1 MKMKKILIII
11 LVLFIGMYMFY
22 YMNKKEDNNIINNFE
37 EDRYVFISYI
47 DYSYLKG
54 KDENILKEEINKMVL
69 NIKENNFNG
78 IILQVRAFSDA
89 IYYSKIFSPSLHI
102 VNNEN
107 DKLKLDMLD
116 YFIKLSHENNIKLIA
131 WINPYRIRSNNDISS
146 ISGNNIVNK
155 YLNTSSVE
163 IKNGIY
169 FNPAK
174 DEVLDLIIKGVL
186 EIVKNYDVDGIL
198 YDDYFYPSKT
208 CDLNDYK
215 LYKINGGLKSLEDFR
230 RDNINKLIRKTYEKI
245 KEVNSDVLFGISPSG
260 NMNNNYNAEYLDIN
274 YLIEN
279 KIVDFIM
286 PQIYYGFNNTSLPF
300 TSTVNS
306 WSNLV
311 KDTNIKF
318 YVALALYKSGLEDK
332 YAKTGINEW
341 INNNDIISKQ
351 IIVSRNTYNYE
362 GFSIFRYDYL
372 FNSKKDNKQL
382 LDEVFYVKKL
392 LKINFKSFYL

>member
-1 MKMKKILIII
+1 MKKILIII

-102 VNNEN
+102 VNNED

-208 CDLNDYK
+208 CDLKDYE
-215 LYKINGGLKSLEDFR
+215 LYKTQGGTNSLEDFR

-286 PQIYYGFNNTSLPF
+286 PQIYYGFDNTNLPF
-300 TSTVNS
+300 VNTVNS

-332 YAKTGINEW
+332 YAKAGINEW

-392 LKINFKSFYL
+392 LKNKF

>member
-1 MKMKKILIII
+1 MKKILIII

-54 KDENILKEEINKMVL
+54 KDEKILKEEINKMVL

-215 LYKINGGLKSLEDFR
+215 LYKLNGGLKSLEDFR

-286 PQIYYGFNNTSLPF
+286 PQIYYGFDNTNLPF
-300 TSTVNS
+300 VNTVNS

-332 YAKTGINEW
+332 YAKVGINEW

-392 LKINFKSFYL
+392 LKNKF

>member
-1 MKMKKILIII
+1 MKKILIII

-89 IYYSKIFSPSLHI
+89 IYYSKIFSPSLYI

-146 ISGNNIVNK
+146 ISDNNIVNK

-208 CDLNDYK
+208 CDLKDYE
-215 LYKINGGLKSLEDFR
+215 LYKTQGGTNSLEDFR
-230 RDNINKLIRKTYEKI
+230 RDNINKLIRKTYENI

-286 PQIYYGFNNTSLPF
+286 PQIYYGFDNTNLPF
-300 TSTVNS
+300 VDTVNS

-392 LKINFKSFYL
+392 LKNKF

>member
-1 MKMKKILIII
+1 MKKILIII

-54 KDENILKEEINKMVL
+54 KDENILKEEINKMIL

-78 IILQVRAFSDA
+78 IILQVRAFSDV

-102 VNNEN
+102 VNNED
-107 DKLKLDMLD
+107 DKLNLDLLD

-146 ISGNNIVNK
+146 ISDNNIVNK

-208 CDLNDYK
+208 CDLKDYE
-215 LYKINGGLKSLEDFR
+215 LYKTQGGTNSLEDFR

-286 PQIYYGFNNTSLPF
+286 PQIYYGFDNTNLPF
-300 TSTVNS
+300 VNTVNS

-392 LKINFKSFYL
+392 LKNKF

>member
-1 MKMKKILIII
+1 
-11 LVLFIGMYMFY
+11 MFY

-89 IYYSKIFSPSLHI
+89 IYYSKIFSPSLYI

-208 CDLNDYK
+208 CDLKDYE
-215 LYKINGGLKSLEDFR
+215 LYKTQGGTNSLEDFR
-230 RDNINKLIRKTYEKI
+230 RDNINKLIRKTYENI

-286 PQIYYGFNNTSLPF
+286 PQIYYGFDNTNLPF
-300 TSTVNS
+300 VNTVNS

-392 LKINFKSFYL
+392 LKNKF

>member
-1 MKMKKILIII
+1 MKKILIII
-11 LVLFIGMYMFY
+11 LVIFIGMYMFY

-78 IILQVRAFSDA
+78 IILQVRAFSDV
-89 IYYSKIFSPSLHI
+89 IYYSKIFSPSLYI

-146 ISGNNIVNK
+146 ISDNNIVNK

-208 CDLNDYK
+208 CDLKDYE
-215 LYKINGGLKSLEDFR
+215 LYKTQGGTNSLEDFR
-230 RDNINKLIRKTYEKI
+230 RDNINKLIRKTYENI

-286 PQIYYGFNNTSLPF
+286 PQIYYGFDNTNLPF
-300 TSTVNS
+300 VNTVNS

-392 LKINFKSFYL
+392 LKNKF

>member
-1 MKMKKILIII
+1 MKKILIII

-146 ISGNNIVNK
+146 ISGNNIINK

-208 CDLNDYK
+208 CDLKDYE
-215 LYKINGGLKSLEDFR
+215 LYKTQGGTNSLEDFR

-286 PQIYYGFNNTSLPF
+286 PQIYYGFDNTNLPF
-300 TSTVNS
+300 VNTVNS

-392 LKINFKSFYL
+392 LKNKF

>member
-1 MKMKKILIII
+1 MKKILIIT
-11 LVLFIGMYMFY
+11 LVLLVGMYMFY

-89 IYYSKIFSPSLHI
+89 IYYSKIFSPSLYI

-208 CDLNDYK
+208 CDLKDYE
-215 LYKINGGLKSLEDFR
+215 LYKTQGGTNSLEDFR

-286 PQIYYGFNNTSLPF
+286 PQIYYGFDNTNLPF
-300 TSTVNS
+300 VNTVNS

-392 LKINFKSFYL
+392 LKNKF

>member
-1 MKMKKILIII
+1 MKKILIII

-102 VNNEN
+102 VNNED
-107 DKLKLDMLD
+107 DKLNLDLLD
-116 YFIKLSHENNIKLIA
+116 YFIKKSHENNIKLIA

-215 LYKINGGLKSLEDFR
+215 LYKLNGGLNSLEDFR

-286 PQIYYGFNNTSLPF
+286 PQIYYGFDNTNLPF
-300 TSTVNS
+300 VNTVNS

-392 LKINFKSFYL
+392 LKNKF

>member
-1 MKMKKILIII
+1 MKKILIII

-102 VNNEN
+102 VNNED
-107 DKLKLDMLD
+107 DKLNLDLLD
-116 YFIKLSHENNIKLIA
+116 YFIKKSHENNIKLIA

-146 ISGNNIVNK
+146 ISDNNIVNK

-208 CDLNDYK
+208 CDLKDYE
-215 LYKINGGLKSLEDFR
+215 LYKTQGGTNSLEDFR
-230 RDNINKLIRKTYEKI
+230 RDNINKLIRKTYENI

-286 PQIYYGFNNTSLPF
+286 PQIYYGFDNTNLPF
-300 TSTVNS
+300 VNTVNS

-392 LKINFKSFYL
+392 LKNKF

>member
-1 MKMKKILIII
+1 MKKILIII

-89 IYYSKIFSPSLHI
+89 IYYSKIFSPSLYI

-208 CDLNDYK
+208 CDLKDYE
-215 LYKINGGLKSLEDFR
+215 LYKTQGGTNSLEDFR
-230 RDNINKLIRKTYEKI
+230 RVNINKLIRKTYEKI

-286 PQIYYGFNNTSLPF
+286 PQIYYGFDNTNLPF
-300 TSTVNS
+300 VDTVNS

-392 LKINFKSFYL
+392 LKNKF

>member
-1 MKMKKILIII
+1 MKKILIII

-208 CDLNDYK
+208 CDLKDYE
-215 LYKINGGLKSLEDFR
+215 LYKTQGGTNSLEDFR

-260 NMNNNYNAEYLDIN
+260 NMNNNYNTEYLDIN

-286 PQIYYGFNNTSLPF
+286 PQIYYGFDNTNLPF
-300 TSTVNS
+300 VNTVNS

-382 LDEVFYVKKL
+382 LDEVFYVKEL
-392 LKINFKSFYL
+392 LKNKF

>member
-1 MKMKKILIII
+1 MKKILIIT
-11 LVLFIGMYMFY
+11 LVLLVGMYMFY
-22 YMNKKEDNNIINNFE
+22 NMNKKEDNNITNNFE

-89 IYYSKIFSPSLHI
+89 IYYSKIFSPSLYI

-116 YFIKLSHENNIKLIA
+116 YFIKLSHENDIKLIA

-146 ISGNNIVNK
+146 ISENNVVYK
-155 YLNTSSVE
+155 YLNTSNVE
-163 IKNGIY
+163 IKEGIY
-169 FNPAK
+169 FNPAS
-174 DEVLDLIIKGVL
+174 DEVLDLIVNGVL
-186 EIVKNYDVDGIL
+186 EIVKNYNVDGIL

-208 CDLNDYK
+208 CDLKDYE
-215 LYKINGGLKSLEDFR
+215 LYKTQGGTKSLEDFR

-286 PQIYYGFNNTSLPF
+286 PQIYYGFDNTNLPF
-300 TSTVNS
+300 VNTVNS

-392 LKINFKSFYL
+392 LKNKF

>member
-1 MKMKKILIII
+1 MKKILIII

>member
-1 MKMKKILIII
+1 MKKILIII

-89 IYYSKIFSPSLHI
+89 IYYSKIFSPSLYI

-146 ISGNNIVNK
+146 ISDNNIVNK

-163 IKNGIY
+163 VKNGIY

-215 LYKINGGLKSLEDFR
+215 LYKLNGGLKSLEDFR

-286 PQIYYGFNNTSLPF
+286 PQIYYGFDNTNLPF
-300 TSTVNS
+300 VNTVNS

-332 YAKTGINEW
+332 YAKVGINEW

-392 LKINFKSFYL
+392 LKNKF

>member
-1 MKMKKILIII
+1 MKKILIII

-215 LYKINGGLKSLEDFR
+215 LYKLNGGLNSLEDFR

-286 PQIYYGFNNTSLPF
+286 PQIYYGFDNTNLPF
-300 TSTVNS
+300 VNTVNS

-392 LKINFKSFYL
+392 LKNKF

>member
-1 MKMKKILIII
+1 MKKILIII

-89 IYYSKIFSPSLHI
+89 IYYSKIFSPSLYI

-208 CDLNDYK
+208 CDLKDYE
-215 LYKINGGLKSLEDFR
+215 LYKTQGGTNSLEDFR

-286 PQIYYGFNNTSLPF
+286 PQIYYGFDNTNLPF
-300 TSTVNS
+300 VNTVNS

-382 LDEVFYVKKL
+382 LDEVFYVK
-392 LKINFKSFYL
+392 NY

>member
-1 MKMKKILIII
+1 MKKILIII

-54 KDENILKEEINKMVL
+54 KDEKILKEEINKMVL

-89 IYYSKIFSPSLHI
+89 IYYSKIFSPSLYI

-208 CDLNDYK
+208 CDLKDYE
-215 LYKINGGLKSLEDFR
+215 LYKTQGGTNSLEDFR

-286 PQIYYGFNNTSLPF
+286 PQIYYGFDNTNLPF
-300 TSTVNS
+300 VNTVNS

-392 LKINFKSFYL
+392 LKNKF

>member
-1 MKMKKILIII
+1 
-11 LVLFIGMYMFY
+11 MFY

-163 IKNGIY
+163 IKNWIY

-208 CDLNDYK
+208 CDLKDYE
-215 LYKINGGLKSLEDFR
+215 LYKTQGGTNSLEDFR

-286 PQIYYGFNNTSLPF
+286 PQIYYGFDNTNLPF
-300 TSTVNS
+300 VNTVNS

-392 LKINFKSFYL
+392 LKNKF

>member
-1 MKMKKILIII
+1 MKKILIII

-89 IYYSKIFSPSLHI
+89 IYYSKIFSPSLYI

-215 LYKINGGLKSLEDFR
+215 LYKLNGGLNSLEDFR

-286 PQIYYGFNNTSLPF
+286 PQIYYGFDNTNLPF
-300 TSTVNS
+300 VNTVNS

-392 LKINFKSFYL
+392 LKNKF

>member
-1 MKMKKILIII
+1 MKKILIII

-89 IYYSKIFSPSLHI
+89 IYYSKIFSPSLYI

-230 RDNINKLIRKTYEKI
+230 RDNINKLIRKTYENI

-286 PQIYYGFNNTSLPF
+286 PQIYYGFDNTNLPF
-300 TSTVNS
+300 VDTVNS

-392 LKINFKSFYL
+392 LKNKF

>member
-1 MKMKKILIII
+1 MKKILIII

-22 YMNKKEDNNIINNFE
+22 YMKKKEDNNIINNFE

-208 CDLNDYK
+208 CDLKDYE
-215 LYKINGGLKSLEDFR
+215 LYKTQGGTNSLEDFR
-230 RDNINKLIRKTYEKI
+230 RDNINKLIRKTYENI

-286 PQIYYGFNNTSLPF
+286 PQIYYGFDNTNLPF
-300 TSTVNS
+300 VNTVNS

-392 LKINFKSFYL
+392 LKNKF

>member
-1 MKMKKILIII
+1 MKKILIII

-208 CDLNDYK
+208 CDLKDYE
-215 LYKINGGLKSLEDFR
+215 LYKTQGGTNSLEDFR

-286 PQIYYGFNNTSLPF
+286 PQIYYGFDNTNLPF
-300 TSTVNS
+300 VNTVNS

-332 YAKTGINEW
+332 YAKAGINEW

-392 LKINFKSFYL
+392 LKNKF

>member
-1 MKMKKILIII
+1 MKKILIII

-89 IYYSKIFSPSLHI
+89 IYYSKIFSPSLYI

-286 PQIYYGFNNTSLPF
+286 PQIYYGFDNSNLPF
-300 TSTVNS
+300 VNTVNS

-318 YVALALYKSGLEDK
+318 YVALALYKAGLEDK
-332 YAKTGINEW
+332 YAKVGINEW

-392 LKINFKSFYL
+392 LKNKF

>member
-1 MKMKKILIII
+1 MKKILIII

-89 IYYSKIFSPSLHI
+89 IYYSKIFSPSLYI

-169 FNPAK
+169 FNPAN

-186 EIVKNYDVDGIL
+186 EIVENYNVDGIL

-245 KEVNSDVLFGISPSG
+245 KEVKSDVLFGISPSG

-286 PQIYYGFNNTSLPF
+286 PQIYYGFDNTNLPF
-300 TSTVNS
+300 VNTVNS

-392 LKINFKSFYL
+392 LKNKF

>member
-1 MKMKKILIII
+1 MKKILIII

-146 ISGNNIVNK
+146 ISGNNIINK

-215 LYKINGGLKSLEDFR
+215 LYKLNGGLKSLEDFR

-286 PQIYYGFNNTSLPF
+286 PQIYYGFDNTNLPF
-300 TSTVNS
+300 VNTVNS

-382 LDEVFYVKKL
+382 LDEVFYVKEL
-392 LKINFKSFYL
+392 LKNKF

>member
-1 MKMKKILIII
+1 MKKILIII
-11 LVLFIGMYMFY
+11 IVLFIGMYMFY

-89 IYYSKIFSPSLHI
+89 IYYSKIFSPSLYI

-215 LYKINGGLKSLEDFR
+215 LYKLNGGLKSLEDFR

-286 PQIYYGFNNTSLPF
+286 PQIYYGFDNTNLPF
-300 TSTVNS
+300 VNTVNS

-392 LKINFKSFYL
+392 LKNKF

>member
-1 MKMKKILIII
+1 MKKILIII

-54 KDENILKEEINKMVL
+54 KDEKILKEEINKMVL

-89 IYYSKIFSPSLHI
+89 IYYSKIFSPSLYI

-163 IKNGIY
+163 VKNGIY

-215 LYKINGGLKSLEDFR
+215 LYKLNGGLKSLEDFR

-286 PQIYYGFNNTSLPF
+286 PQIYYGFDNTNLPF
-300 TSTVNS
+300 VNTVNS

-392 LKINFKSFYL
+392 LKNKF

>member
-1 MKMKKILIII
+1 MKKILIII

-89 IYYSKIFSPSLHI
+89 IYYSKIFSPSLYI

-163 IKNGIY
+163 VKNGIY

-215 LYKINGGLKSLEDFR
+215 LYKLNGGLKSLEDFR

-286 PQIYYGFNNTSLPF
+286 PQIYYGFDNSNLPF
-300 TSTVNS
+300 VNTVNS

-318 YVALALYKSGLEDK
+318 YVALALYKAGLEDK

-392 LKINFKSFYL
+392 LKNKF

>member
-1 MKMKKILIII
+1 
-11 LVLFIGMYMFY
+11 
-22 YMNKKEDNNIINNFE
+22 
-37 EDRYVFISYI
+37 
-47 DYSYLKG
+47 
-54 KDENILKEEINKMVL
+54 MVL

-89 IYYSKIFSPSLHI
+89 IYYSKIFSPSLYI

-208 CDLNDYK
+208 CDLKDYE
-215 LYKINGGLKSLEDFR
+215 LYKTQGGTNSLEDFR

-286 PQIYYGFNNTSLPF
+286 PQIYYGFDNTNLPF
-300 TSTVNS
+300 VNTVNS

-392 LKINFKSFYL
+392 LKNKF

>member
-1 MKMKKILIII
+1 MKKILIII

-89 IYYSKIFSPSLHI
+89 IYYSKIFSPSLYI

-286 PQIYYGFNNTSLPF
+286 PQIYYGFDNTNLPF
-300 TSTVNS
+300 VNTVNS

-332 YAKTGINEW
+332 YAKVGINEW

-392 LKINFKSFYL
+392 LKNKF

>member
-1 MKMKKILIII
+1 MKKILIII

-89 IYYSKIFSPSLHI
+89 IYYSKIFSPSLYI

-169 FNPAK
+169 FNPAN

-208 CDLNDYK
+208 CDLKDYE
-215 LYKINGGLKSLEDFR
+215 LYKTQGGTNSLEDFR

-286 PQIYYGFNNTSLPF
+286 PQIYYGFDNTNLPF
-300 TSTVNS
+300 VNTVNS

-392 LKINFKSFYL
+392 LKNKF

>member
-1 MKMKKILIII
+1 MKKILIII

-260 NMNNNYNAEYLDIN
+260 NMNNNYNDEYLDIN

-286 PQIYYGFNNTSLPF
+286 PQIYYGFDNTNLPF
-300 TSTVNS
+300 VNTVNS

-318 YVALALYKSGLEDK
+318 YVALALYKAGLEDR
-332 YAKTGINEW
+332 YAKDGINEW

-362 GFSIFRYDYL
+362 GFSIFRYDYF
-372 FNSKKDNKQL
+372 FNDEKNNKQL
-382 LDEVFYVKKL
+382 VDEVFYVKNL
-392 LKINFKSFYL
+392 LKG

>member
-1 MKMKKILIII
+1 MKKILIII

-89 IYYSKIFSPSLHI
+89 IYYSKIFSPSLYI

-169 FNPAK
+169 FNPAN

-245 KEVNSDVLFGISPSG
+245 KEVKSDVLFGISPSG

-286 PQIYYGFNNTSLPF
+286 PQIYYGFDNTNLPF
-300 TSTVNS
+300 VNTVNS

-392 LKINFKSFYL
+392 LKNKF

>member
-1 MKMKKILIII
+1 MKKILIII

-89 IYYSKIFSPSLHI
+89 IYYSKIFSPSLYI

-169 FNPAK
+169 FNPAN

-215 LYKINGGLKSLEDFR
+215 LYKLNGGLKSLEDFR

-245 KEVNSDVLFGISPSG
+245 KEVNSDVLFGISPSV

-286 PQIYYGFNNTSLPF
+286 PQIYYGFDNTNLPF
-300 TSTVNS
+300 VNTVNS

-392 LKINFKSFYL
+392 LKNKF

>member
-1 MKMKKILIII
+1 MKKILIII

-146 ISGNNIVNK
+146 ISGNNIINK

-286 PQIYYGFNNTSLPF
+286 PQIYYGFDNTNLPF
-300 TSTVNS
+300 VNTVNS

-392 LKINFKSFYL
+392 LKNKF

>member
-1 MKMKKILIII
+1 MKKILIII

-22 YMNKKEDNNIINNFE
+22 YMKKKEDNNIINNFE

-215 LYKINGGLKSLEDFR
+215 LYKLNGGLKSLEDFR

-260 NMNNNYNAEYLDIN
+260 NMNNNYNTEYLDIN

-286 PQIYYGFNNTSLPF
+286 PQIYYGFDNTNLPF
-300 TSTVNS
+300 VNTVNS

-392 LKINFKSFYL
+392 LKNKF